1 MVHAINRVQLARKS
15 KIFCL
20 TDAVCINL
28 LDPECDDAEFAA
40 KLFRSFLGFN
50 FALWPKAVVM
60 TMHLDD
66 THFCTLLLIAT
77 VRKLYVF
84 DSLTTS
90 ESSRKKI
97 GLLAKRL
104 RITVSNVEYCPMVMQ
119 KEDPY
124 VLCMDFSLGVT
135 NAVRQGIVPKPVSC
149 SFFVLFCRLVY

>member
-1 MVHAINRVQLARKS
+1 
-15 KIFCL
+15 
-20 TDAVCINL
+20 
-28 LDPECDDAEFAA
+28 
-40 KLFRSFLGFN
+40 
-50 FALWPKAVVM
+50 
-60 TMHLDD
+60 
-66 THFCTLLLIAT
+66 

-119 KEDPY
+119 AEDPY

-135 NAVRQGIVPKPVSC
+135 NAVRQGIGPKPVSC